1 MDTVIEDGELG
12 SLIVR
17 VNPRARSLV
26 FRTKSDAVY
35 VSVPPGTTTKEV
47 KRAIENLRSKLLLSR
62 QKVARPLI
70 DLDYKIDA
78 EHFKL
83 SLILGEKEQ
92 FLANSRLG
100 VMQIVCPPQ
109 ADFTDE
115 NLQNWLRKVIEE
127 SLRRNAKSILPP
139 RLEHL
144 SAQCG
149 LSYASVKINSSQ
161 GRWGSC
167 SARKNISLSYY
178 LVLLPSHLIDYVL
191 LHELCHTREMNHGE
205 RFWDLLNRFTDGKA
219 LALRKEL
226 KKYRTEIE
234 DAWDKELLI
243 LCRLLFSKLFD
254 SVRFFFK
261 LISSSLLAEIEN
273 GCYFRFIVYNHQ
285 CALFCKPTDLY
296 RKGFFL
302 HDLIGDKAVID
313 EQRNGISGKSF
324 YQADRISFNIM
335 SFCLVFPLQA

>member
-1 MDTVIEDGELG
+1 MDTVIEDDELG

-149 LSYASVKINSSQ
+149 LSYASVKRTPARTLGKLLGEKKYKSVLL
-161 GRWGSC
+161 SC
-167 SARKNISLSYY
+167 PVALPPDRLCASARVVPYS
-178 LVLLPSHLIDYVL
+178 
-191 LHELCHTREMNHGE
+191 
-205 RFWDLLNRFTDGKA
+205 
-219 LALRKEL
+219 
-226 KKYRTEIE
+226 
-234 DAWDKELLI
+234 
-243 LCRLLFSKLFD
+243 
-254 SVRFFFK
+254 
-261 LISSSLLAEIEN
+261 
-273 GCYFRFIVYNHQ
+273 
-285 CALFCKPTDLY
+285 
-296 RKGFFL
+296 
-302 HDLIGDKAVID
+302 
-313 EQRNGISGKSF
+313 
-324 YQADRISFNIM
+324 
-335 SFCLVFPLQA
+335 